1 MQLCYHYRKLHRA
14 VKQKH
19 ASKDSD
25 DGENPK
31 DTHQEA
37 DTYGETHA
45 TENGIAV
52 DDEQEVPCN
61 GEGDAGMEVEPEFV
75 PVVKKEPEE
84 NYENSLEGLQKML
97 GYNISEEVEK
107 QKEEHSDK
115 KKKLHSESSGA
126 DGKAGAHN

>member
-1 MQLCYHYRKLHRA
+1 M
-14 VKQKH
+14 KQKH
-19 ASKDSD
+19 TSKDSD

-31 DTHQEA
+31 DAHQEA

-52 DDEQEVPCN
+52 DDEQQVPCN
-61 GEGDAGMEVEPEFV
+61 GEGDGSMEVEPESV

-107 QKEEHSDK
+107 QNLEEHSDK
-115 KKKLHSESSGA
+115 KKKPYSESSGA
-126 DGKAGAHN
+126 DGKA